1 MLSLLSVV
9 TSRAR
14 SEATVGANLFS
25 VAEQVSTSHLEE
37 RNEVGHLHVIRRYIA
52 RQLATCTQ
60 V

>member
-25 VAEQVSTSHLEE
+25 VAEQDSTVE
-37 RNEVGHLHVIRRYIA
+37 RNEVGHLHVIKRYIA
-52 RQLATCTQ
+52 HQLATSTQ